1 MSEIYIKR
9 LTAPEYHNKNWLH
22 SSAGGYNN
30 CIRITSDG
38 ECIPNCV
45 GYAWGR
51 WRELLGYNHRLSRSN
66 AEDWYWNNDG
76 YQRGASPRLGAVMC
90 WKKGVVGYGGDG
102 AGHVAVVESI
112 GTNGEITVSAS
123 DYGSSR
129 FYIRKYHPPYTNSE
143 PGLDF
148 MGFIYPPIDF
158 IDHKVVKPM
167 CNLTIYRGGD
177 RNETAEIVRNATNKY
192 KYVNVSGKSIID
204 GLSSTF
210 LARKYNASIIFDYSI
225 EKKDALFQVGG
236 DIDYNSNI
244 KILTGDD
251 RYLTNFEV
259 LKHALGDEKRILVI
273 SGAQYIDG
281 ISAAATGL
289 PILLVEDFVH
299 FYQLDFLSRK
309 KGLEFIIVGSID
321 VVNSIVAKQLAE
333 IGKVMR
339 IEGRNRYETSVE
351 VAKYFFPN
359 TSKITLVDNEVDGL
373 VASQLEDGPIII
385 VNNNNTEYAKE
396 YLKNKNIS
404 RAVVVGGITDYL
416 ANEVISK

>member
-1 MSEIYIKR
+1 M
-9 LTAPEYHNKNWLH
+9 
-22 SSAGGYNN
+22 
-30 CIRITSDG
+30 
-38 ECIPNCV
+38 
-45 GYAWGR
+45 
-51 WRELLGYNHRLSRSN
+51 
-66 AEDWYWNNDG
+66 
-76 YQRGASPRLGAVMC
+76 
-90 WKKGVVGYGGDG
+90 
-102 AGHVAVVESI
+102 
-112 GTNGEITVSAS
+112 
-123 DYGSSR
+123 
-129 FYIRKYHPPYTNSE
+129 
-143 PGLDF
+143 
-148 MGFIYPPIDF
+148 
-158 IDHKVVKPM
+158 
-167 CNLTIYRGGD
+167 
-177 RNETAEIVRNATNKY
+177 
-192 KYVNVSGKSIID
+192 SGKSIID

-373 VASQLEDGPIII
+373 VASQLEDGPILI
-385 VNNNNTEYAKE
+385 VNNNNLEYSKE
-396 YLKNKNIS
+396 YLKNKNITK
-404 RAVVVGGITDYL
+404 AVVVGGLSDYI